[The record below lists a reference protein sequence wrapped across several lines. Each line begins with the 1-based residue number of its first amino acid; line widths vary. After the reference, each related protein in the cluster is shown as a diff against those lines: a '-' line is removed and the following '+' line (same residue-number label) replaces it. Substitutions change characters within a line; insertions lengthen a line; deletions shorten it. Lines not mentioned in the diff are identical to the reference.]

1 VRPQF
6 GRIPRLDATDV
17 DILERTYRQLAE
29 LQGEQRNH
37 IWTFVARNMARPLWL
52 SRRKA
57 IDRVIGNPPWLSF
70 RYMTEGLK
78 RRIRE
83 GMKGYD
89 IWVGGK
95 LATHQD
101 LSAYFFT
108 ACAHLYVR
116 REGRI
121 AFVMPLA
128 AMTRGQFQKFRSG
141 RYDGRNVTFE
151 EAWTFDDRVY
161 PLFPVPSCA
170 LFGRRTAHGRS
181 PPDTVTAY
189 AGILDHRN
197 ADEAE
202 ADHRLI
208 VATEDRP
215 DQASFHA
222 ATPYRAAF
230 RNGATIF
237 PRMLCYVR
245 RENVGLLG
253 EGHRIP
259 IRSLRSSQEKEPW
272 KNLSDVTGA
281 VERKFVKVVLLG
293 ESIGPYRVLQKPEAV
308 IPYDGE
314 RLLCADDAFERGYEG
329 LGEWMETVS
338 NVWEKNKNSSFSFL
352 GRINFYRALENQLPP
367 SDKVV
372 IFTAS
377 GTMPAATFIS
387 KNTMIF
393 EHKLY
398 WSPVQSDNEGRFL
411 SAILNSETARS
422 SVEHLQSRGQWGA
435 RDFDKVMFTLP
446 IPPFDPNNGL
456 HAELA
461 EAGARAEQV
470 AARVPLTG
478 AESATRARRA
488 IRQALADDSI
498 DSAIDDLVS
507 RLLFGEPLAAE

>member
-1 VRPQF
+1 
-6 GRIPRLDATDV
+6 
-17 DILERTYRQLAE
+17 
-29 LQGEQRNH
+29 
-37 IWTFVARNMARPLWL
+37 
-52 SRRKA
+52 
-57 IDRVIGNPPWLSF
+57 
-70 RYMTEGLK
+70 
-78 RRIRE
+78 
-83 GMKGYD
+83 
-89 IWVGGK
+89 
-95 LATHQD
+95 
-101 LSAYFFT
+101 
-108 ACAHLYVR
+108 
-116 REGRI
+116 
-121 AFVMPLA
+121 
-128 AMTRGQFQKFRSG
+128 
-141 RYDGRNVTFE
+141 
-151 EAWTFDDRVY
+151 
-161 PLFPVPSCA
+161 
-170 LFGRRTAHGRS
+170 
-181 PPDTVTAY
+181 
-189 AGILDHRN
+189 
-197 ADEAE
+197 
-202 ADHRLI
+202 
-208 VATEDRP
+208 
-215 DQASFHA
+215 
-222 ATPYRAAF
+222 
-230 RNGATIF
+230 
-237 PRMLCYVR
+237 
-245 RENVGLLG
+245 
-253 EGHRIP
+253 
-259 IRSLRSSQEKEPW
+259 
-272 KNLSDVTGA
+272 
-281 VERKFVKVVLLG
+281 
-293 ESIGPYRVLQKPEAV
+293 
-308 IPYDGE
+308 
-314 RLLCADDAFERGYEG
+314 
-329 LGEWMETVS
+329 METVS